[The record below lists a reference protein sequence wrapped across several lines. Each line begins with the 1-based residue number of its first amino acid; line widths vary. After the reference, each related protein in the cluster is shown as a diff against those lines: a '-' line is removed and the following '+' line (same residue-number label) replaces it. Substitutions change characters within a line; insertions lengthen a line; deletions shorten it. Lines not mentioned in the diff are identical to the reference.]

1 MNRADADAILH
12 EAKRRNVRRIVHFT
26 NIVNLY
32 GMWRCGR
39 ILSRDRLCR
48 ASELS
53 GDPHAMDAVDINDKL
68 RIDRLTDHINCSIDH
83 INAGLFLRYRAE
95 RRVVDDQWCIV
106 CLSVS
111 CLGWD
116 KTIFSVGNA
125 ASNRAKQIG
134 IRGGMDGFTAIFR
147 SKEGPA
153 TVPQSEVLIPGEIP
167 VEEIQEVVFEN
178 DDDLGSCSAALR
190 SLGTRP
196 LPKLTVDTPAFQGG
210 R

>member
-1 MNRADADAILH
+1 MNQPETDAILH
-12 EAKRRNVRRIVHFT
+12 EAKRRKVQRVVHFT
-26 NIVNLY
+26 HLSNLH
-32 GMWRCGR
+32 GMWRCGW

-53 GDPHAMDAVDINDKL
+53 GDPHALDAVDINDKL
-68 RIDRLTDHINCSIDH
+68 RIDRLTDHINCSVDH
-83 INAGLFLRYRAE
+83 INAGLFRRYREE
-95 RRVVDDQWCIV
+95 RRVDDDQWCII

-111 CLGWD
+111 CLGWN

-134 IRGGMDGFTAIFR
+134 VRGGMEGFTAIFR
-147 SKEGPA
+147 STEGSA

-167 VEEIQEVVFEN
+167 VEEIQEIIFEN

-196 LPKLTVDTPAFQGG
+196 LPKMTVDVSAFQGG